1 MVLAAVQPGTLQLA
15 ASVEDP
21 SVTARLANPLGVAF
35 LSPRLVEQLL
45 LLLLIAQV
53 LAAGSLLV
61 RFRGSRGVERQQIKW
76 VASAA
81 VLLGLQQAGLVVAYL
96 SGSSVPT
103 DHRRSGST

>member
-1 MVLAAVQPGTLQLA
+1 
-15 ASVEDP
+15 
-21 SVTARLANPLGVAF
+21 VAF
-35 LSPRLVEQLL
+35 LSPRLVEQL

-81 VLLGLQQAGLVVAYL
+81 VLLGLQQAGLVVVHLAGL
-96 SGSSVPT
+96 VGP
-103 DHRRSGST
+103 DRPPPFWST